1 MVTPFTLTYTNDAT
15 GSTVTYTSDN
25 ITNINVDFNTPI
37 APMPLPQME
46 DKENILIKVEGNTT
60 TANISWKIRDRDATP
75 FSGGAPYNAADTAM
89 EQILIFKDHFVPVDV
104 SDSYVLTIGDTIVLK
119 GTLMKMSFAI
129 SGTSPVVWDG
139 SFQFVHG
146 NVASSQDAL
155 LADAPIKTNNSAIL
169 TGQDNTSSGHK
180 ADIPQIKTTYFGVD
194 EGITGYTVK
203 YKLSSADS
211 WTLATT
217 SNIAYSQSQTD
228 ATNQTLTV
236 DVGSA
241 GTYDFRVAATSTTN
255 PNGNKWSNVIEN
267 VVVA

>member
-1 MVTPFTLTYTNDAT
+1 MVTPFTLEYTNDAT
-15 GSTVTYTSDN
+15 GDVITYTSDN
-25 ITNINVDFNTPI
+25 ITNINIDFSTPVS
-37 APMPLPQME
+37 PMPLPQME

-89 EQILIFKDHFVPVDV
+89 EQILIFKDNFVPVDV
-104 SDSYVLTIGDTIVLK
+104 SDSYILTIGDTIVLK

-180 ADIPQIKTTYFGVD
+180 ADIPQIMTTYFGVD

-217 SNIAYSQSQTD
+217 SNIAYSQSQTNAD
-228 ATNQTLTV
+228 QQTLTI

-241 GTYDFRVAATSTTN
+241 GTYDFRVAATTTTN

-267 VVVA
+267 VTVA